1 MDLWFGYTIS
11 DNQKASWHDGSRSC
25 KNEYKIVH
33 RKGKTHGNADAMSR
47 MYCNQRRYPIHGAR
61 AQAHAIQVKQNNDTG
76 SGTVQLK
83 DSDTGPIKT

>member
-1 MDLWFGYTIS
+1 
-11 DNQKASWHDGSRSC
+11 
-25 KNEYKIVH
+25 
-33 RKGKTHGNADAMSR
+33 MSR